1 MNWFKRL
8 FKRTSTQIEKKA
20 LLIVDVQNDFCPGG
34 ALATPHGDK
43 VVPVINRIMDRFPL
57 ILASRDWHPEDSIH
71 FGKWPF
77 HCLANTP
84 GADFHPELKRESIT
98 EILNKGTSGKDDGY
112 SAFEATNL
120 DLLSY
125 LKTKGITDVYI
136 AGLTIEY
143 CVKTTALDAV
153 KNGFQ
158 TYLVRDAV
166 EGLRAKE
173 GDEETALEEMKQKG
187 IKLINSSEV

>member
-57 ILASRDWHPEDSIH
+57 VLASRDWHPEDSIH